1 MIFVSGFASSVSGGN
16 KRGGLV
22 RNPQQS
28 TMGRRCLH
36 LFSRRLLLLASLLLL
51 GSIPSSSYSLPLQST
66 TVHRVDAAG
75 RVKSH
80 GGFLGGYPFKVS
92 GLTRSFAPPDFIL
105 RPGGNLREA
114 GSADSNKGD
123 LIPDVETST
132 VLGNFPYNLA
142 N

>member
-1 MIFVSGFASSVSGGN
+1 MIFVSGFASSLSGGN

-114 GSADSNKGD
+114 GSADSYKGD
-123 LIPDVETST
+123 LIPNVETST
-132 VLGNFPYNLA
+132 ILGNFPYNLA